1 MSLRSALP
9 LFVFNKLGTRSI
21 SQISNLLKARHD
33 LCRAQLTVAS
43 YNKHVLHIKV
53 PAILVLTWM
62 LRIASSSSKVSQL
75 PIQRHHS
82 AYGAVRWSN
91 DFIFIEYRISKLS
104 KRELIIGFWAQF
116 KDNPVTE
123 WRNLWIMNW
132 ARWSR
137 ELTVCSWCCSSTV
150 YKKQVLYLYVHSRWH
165 NARLVSPV
173 DFFDLW
179 SRSFGLPT
187 CTADREICLLY
198 CYIVLHDQSVST
210 RSFRSSRRSHDWGC
224 QLQIQIIIYFITGIR
239 NYYRSRFL

>member
-150 YKKQVLYLYVHSRWH
+150 YKNKCCIYTYTVDDIMLVWYRRLISSICGRVPLAYLHVPLTVKFACSTVTLYYMTKVCQHDHSGAAVGH
-165 NARLVSPV
+165 MTEDVNYKFRL
-173 DFFDLW
+173 L
-179 SRSFGLPT
+179 
-187 CTADREICLLY
+187 
-198 CYIVLHDQSVST
+198 
-210 RSFRSSRRSHDWGC
+210 
-224 QLQIQIIIYFITGIR
+224 FI
-239 NYYRSRFL
+239 S